1 MGGTG
6 SHDSSEDGCSVT
18 LKCHTDTGEL
28 YNVGFKREKVTV
40 SSDEADSIL
49 TTIETW
55 ADTVNRPETNLFFRR
70 YLRLIP
76 RRKMVNTTCTKKA
89 DLWVLTLMWYYAG

>member
-6 SHDSSEDGCSVT
+6 SHESSEDGFSVI
-18 LKCHTDTGEL
+18 LKFHTDSGEL

-40 SSDEADSIL
+40 SSYEADSIL

-55 ADTVNRPETNLFFRR
+55 ADTISEL
-70 YLRLIP
+70 
-76 RRKMVNTTCTKKA
+76 A
-89 DLWVLTLMWYYAG
+89 